1 MKRTWTG
8 LLAAVLSVGC
18 VTGLEDGST
27 DDHGMEITI
36 SGGDLR
42 STFALVDGY
51 FESPVMAV
59 PEGATRVA
67 AMLTLTDVPLEMDG
81 RPDRRACAR
90 RHQPASGS
98 TRGRGLRGRADPETR
113 H

>member
-67 AMLTLTDVPLEMDG
+67 VHRLRKRFREHFRSTIADTVDG
-81 RPDRRACAR
+81 VAEVDDEVRYVAR
-90 RHQPASGS
+90 VLGEA
-98 TRGRGLRGRADPETR
+98 
-113 H
+113 